1 MANVKI
7 SELAELTTPAADDKM
22 VIVDASEAL
31 DADKTKYITVSNLR
45 AGATF
50 LTTPLTSTAWD
61 GDARSTTAKTK
72 IDLSAV
78 FGAPAGVKAIL
89 ARISARDSAS
99 AGTQSLYFALSPN
112 DAALSHA
119 MAVKP
124 SGLTNDYVADAVGI
138 VPCDANGDVYYQIK
152 ASGTNTMDCWFQIWG
167 YWL

>member
-45 AGATF
+45 AGPTF

-61 GDARSTTAKTK
+61 GDSFSTTPKTK

-78 FGAPAGVKAIL
+78 FGAPAGIKAVL
-89 ARISARDSAS
+89 VTCTLRDSGAAS
-99 AGTQSLYFALSPN
+99 TDSWIILSTNGDDNYSGMGAACPPVN
-112 DAALSHA
+112 DRYGRYSI
-119 MAVKP
+119 
-124 SGLTNDYVADAVGI
+124 I
-138 VPCDANGDVYYQIK
+138 VPCDENGDIYYRCE
-152 ASGTNTMDCWFQIWG
+152 ASGSNTLDVYLEIYG